1 MREGEVGLRLLYAG
15 EELSVKHGKP
25 RVGNLSRV
33 TQSRSQILDAA
44 WIATSKGVE
53 YGRGILRGS
62 DTINERDDIGVQ
74 LNLKE

>member
-1 MREGEVGLRLLYAG
+1 MGEGEVGLRLLYAD
-15 EELSVKHGKP
+15 EELSVKHGKA
-25 RVGNLSRV
+25 RLGILSRV
-33 TQSRSQILDAA
+33 TRSWSQILDAT

-62 DTINERDDIGVQ
+62 DTTNERDDIGVQ